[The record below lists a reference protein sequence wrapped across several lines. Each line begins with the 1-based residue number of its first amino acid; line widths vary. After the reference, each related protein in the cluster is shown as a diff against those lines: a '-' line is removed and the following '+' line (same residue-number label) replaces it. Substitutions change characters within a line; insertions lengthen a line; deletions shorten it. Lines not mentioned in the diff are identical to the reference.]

1 MTVLCYISTMK
12 QAITW
17 KVRNETM
24 EKQIIEFA
32 VMTENNVASKV
43 GIAVVTQ
50 PKQQF
55 KGGNIKWLPEQVK
68 QEYRNKKW

>member
-1 MTVLCYISTMK
+1 
-12 QAITW
+12 
-17 KVRNETM
+17 M

-50 PKQQF
+50 PKPQF